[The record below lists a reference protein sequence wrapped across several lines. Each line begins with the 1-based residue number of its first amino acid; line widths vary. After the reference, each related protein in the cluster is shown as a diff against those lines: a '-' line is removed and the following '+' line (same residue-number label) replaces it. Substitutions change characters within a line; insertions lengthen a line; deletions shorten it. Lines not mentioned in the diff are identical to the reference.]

1 MANIDLHT
9 HTIYSDG
16 SLTPNQLV
24 VNAKKLGLT
33 AVAITDHDNTKATEV
48 AILKGKELGVEVIP
62 AIELTAYVD
71 ERNDYH
77 ILGYFINYRDRSL
90 QKKLELWQ
98 KEREEKAKKVI
109 ITLNELGF
117 KINFKQIRDVAK
129 GAIASPH
136 LAYLVINNK
145 ENEEMLVKEF
155 GEIPDTGAFIRS
167 YLIHGGKAYEPR
179 EAASPEEAIELI
191 HSAGGVAVLA
201 HPCWSLAEKIGKKIV
216 FADSP
221 IKKLVDQGLD
231 GLEVYAQ
238 RGNEEDT
245 KKCIDHFLPLA
256 KKYNLLVTGG
266 SDYHGFG
273 SAGKELGFEDFYLK
287 VPSSVL
293 SDLKKKAETKN
304 SEVRS

>member
-16 SLTPNQLV
+16 SLSPNQIV
-24 VNAKKLGLT
+24 VNAKKVGLKAL
-33 AVAITDHDNTKATEV
+33 AVTDHDNTKATEV

-62 AIELTAYVD
+62 AIELTAYAD

-77 ILGYFINYRDRSL
+77 ILGYFINYRDRTL
-90 QKKLELWQ
+90 QKNLEVWQ

-109 ITLNELGF
+109 AALNKLGF

-145 ENEEMLVKEF
+145 ENEEKLVEEF
-155 GEIPDTGAFIRS
+155 GEIPDTGAFIRA
-167 YLIHGGKAYEPR
+167 YLAYGGKAFEKR
-179 EAASPEEAIELI
+179 QAASPKEAIELI
-191 HSAGGVAVLA
+191 HHAGGVAVLA
-201 HPCWSLAEKIGKKIV
+201 HPCWSLAEKIGKKLV

-221 IKKLVDQGLD
+221 VKELVGYGLD
-231 GLEVYAQ
+231 GLEVYGQ

-245 KKCIDHFLPLA
+245 KKCVDHYLELA

-273 SAGKELGFEDFYLK
+273 SAGKELGYENFYLK
-287 VPSSVL
+287 VPESIL
-293 SDLKKKAETKN
+293 KDLKKKAESLK